1 MYIDEVIP
9 NYCTQL
15 WQECRNLIPVFIS
28 GAPVKTGNLQ
38 IKANSSIDISG
49 RKSILMI
56 KSGVLNEVYE
66 NKVILTYE
74 EHDLIGADAFL
85 NNKPTSII
93 SDFAVIVDEY
103 DGLSLLQYIRED
115 NTRFRAWNQ
124 YLMNLM
130 QSFQLLMCQHK
141 KEEIAFHPE
150 IRHYHKDEVIIREGA
165 DDNEVFTLLSGSAQA
180 IVGDTIVGEIKT
192 NEIFGAIAALTG
204 TRRTADVVATSNCTV
219 LVVPSERFRSLL
231 EARPDTVAKLIEDMA
246 RAIKSGNEKIV
257 ALSKKTENE

>member
-15 WQECRNLIPVFIS
+15 WQECKRLIPVFIS
-28 GAPVKTGNLQ
+28 GAPVKTHDLK
-38 IKANSSIDISG
+38 IKASSSIDIG
-49 RKSILMI
+49 DRKSIILI
-56 KSGVLNEVYE
+56 KSGVLSEVYE
-66 NKVILTYE
+66 NKSILTYE
-74 EHDLIGADAFL
+74 EHDLVGVDAFL
-85 NNKPTSII
+85 NNKPTRIL

-115 NTRFRAWNQ
+115 NTRFLAWNQ

-130 QSFQLLMCQHK
+130 QSFQLLMCHHK

-150 IRHYHKDEVIIREGA
+150 IRHYQKGEIIIKEGA

-180 IVGDTIVGEIKT
+180 LVGKTLVGEIKT

-204 TRRTADVVATSNCTV
+204 ARRTADVIATSNCTV

-231 EARPDTVAKLIEDMA
+231 EARPDTMAKLIEDMA

-257 ALSKKTENE
+257 TFSKHS